1 MLETYKPFIIVG
13 LILIIIGIA
22 IIALPLSFKLIPTL
36 EKLEKLPKIL
46 VYVYRY
52 NKFYFITS
60 PILIIAGLAYF
71 IYILWRFLK

>member
-22 IIALPLSFKLIPTL
+22 IIALPLIFKLIPTL

>member
-22 IIALPLSFKLIPTL
+22 IIALPLIFKLIPTL

-71 IYILWRFLK
+71 IYILWKFLK

>member
-13 LILIIIGIA
+13 LILIITGIA
-22 IIALPLSFKLIPTL
+22 IIALPLIFKLIPTL

-71 IYILWRFLK
+71 IYILWKFLK